1 MTSMRRRLL
10 VMLALILFVTQLTS
24 VFWLWHESQ
33 EQINLLVNDTLSAK
47 VRNAHVEKEIAE
59 AIASLIAPSLLMMA
73 ITLALSFWA
82 ISWIIR
88 PLNQLQKRLET
99 RSADNLSPL
108 PLNSEIRE
116 VVAVT
121 NALNQLFSRL
131 SNTIHQERLFTA
143 DAAHELRTP
152 LAGVRLHLEIMHKNG
167 VSGSDTLIGRIDQLM
182 HTIEQ
187 LLMLSRAGQNFA
199 KGEYQ
204 QVDLVSN
211 VIEPLQEEFCEM
223 LEERQQTLVLRL
235 PERATLQGDAVLLR
249 LMVRNLVENAYRYG
263 PPDSEIT
270 LTVQPQNNGLLIQID
285 DEGPGIDETKACE
298 LTQAFKRMD
307 QRYGGSG
314 LGLNIVIRI
323 AQLHC
328 GTLTLRNR
336 SSGNGLSAQCWLPDV
351 ILENALSLSAS
362 TTKNMY

>member
-24 VFWLWHESQ
+24 IFWLWHESQ

-47 VRNAHVEKEIAE
+47 VRNTHVEKEIAE

-73 ITLALSFWA
+73 VTLLLCFWA

-88 PLNQLQKRLET
+88 PLNQLQNRLDM

-116 VVAVT
+116 IVSVT

-131 SNTIHQERLFTA
+131 SNTIQQERLFTA

-152 LAGVRLHLEIMHKNG
+152 LAGVRLHLELMEQKG
-167 VSGSDTLIGRIDQLM
+167 VDGSRTLITRIDQLM

-187 LLMLSRAGQNFA
+187 LLMLSRAGHNFA
-199 KGEYQ
+199 KGYYDR
-204 QVDLVSN
+204 VDLVDH
-211 VIEPLQEEFCEM
+211 VIMPLQEELLEM
-223 LEERQQTLVLRL
+223 VNQRRQKLTFNM
-235 PERATLQGDAVLLR
+235 PEQLFIQGDAILLR
-249 LMVRNLVENAYRYG
+249 LMVRNLVENAYRYS
-263 PPDSEIT
+263 PEESEILVT
-270 LTVQPQNNGLLIQID
+270 LSRKAEGVLVQVEDQ
-285 DEGPGIDETKACE
+285 GPGVDEQQASE
-298 LTQAFKRMD
+298 LTHAFKRMD

-314 LGLNIVIRI
+314 LGLNIIIRI
-323 AQLHC
+323 ATLHGGSLVLNNRQ
-328 GTLTLRNR
+328 GTR
-336 SSGNGLSAQCWLPDV
+336 GLCAQCWLP
-351 ILENALSLSAS
+351 ETAFS
-362 TTKNMY
+362 KF

>member
-24 VFWLWHESQ
+24 IFWLWHESQ

-47 VRNAHVEKEIAE
+47 VRNAQVEKEIAE
-59 AIASLIAPSLLMMA
+59 AIASLIAPSLLMMS
-73 ITLALSFWA
+73 ITLVLSFWA

-116 VVAVT
+116 IVAVT

-131 SNTIHQERLFTA
+131 SSTIQQERLFTA

-152 LAGVRLHLEIMHKNG
+152 LAGVRLHLEIMQKNG
-167 VSGSDTLIGRIDQLM
+167 VAGSDTLINRIDLLM

-204 QVDLVSN
+204 HVDLISN
-211 VIEPLQEEFCEM
+211 VVEPLREELCEM
-223 LEERQQTLVLRL
+223 LSERQQKLNVHL
-235 PERATLQGDAVLLR
+235 PHRAQIQGDAVLLR

-263 PPDSEIT
+263 PEKSEIT
-270 LTVQPQNNGLLIQID
+270 LTIEPYENGFLVQVE
-285 DEGPGIDETKACE
+285 DEGPGIDETKASE
-298 LTQAFKRMD
+298 LTQAFKRID

-314 LGLNIVIRI
+314 LGLNIVVRI
-323 AQLHC
+323 VHLHN

-336 SSGNGLSAQCWLPDV
+336 TTAKGGLSAQCWLPDV
-351 ILENALSLSAS
+351 ALQSSLAHSPEA
-362 TTKNMY
+362 Y

>member
-47 VRNAHVEKEIAE
+47 VRNAHVEREIAE
-59 AIASLIAPSLLMMA
+59 AIASLIAPSLLMMS
-73 ITLALSFWA
+73 ITLVLSFWA

-131 SNTIHQERLFTA
+131 SSTIQQERLFTA

-152 LAGVRLHLEIMHKNG
+152 LAGVRLHLEIMQKNG
-167 VSGSDTLIGRIDQLM
+167 VEGSDTLISRIDLLM

-187 LLMLSRAGQNFA
+187 LLMLARAGQNFA

-204 QVDLVSN
+204 QVDLISN
-211 VIEPLQEEFCEM
+211 VMMPLEEELREM
-223 LEERQQTLVLRL
+223 LDERGQKLKMHL
-235 PERATLQGDAVLLR
+235 PPLAEIQGDAVLLR
-249 LMVRNLVENAYRYG
+249 LMVRNLVENAYRYS
-263 PPDSEIT
+263 PENSDIIIT
-270 LTVQPQNNGLLIQID
+270 IASKDNGFLIQID
-285 DEGPGIDETKACE
+285 DAGPGIDETKASE
-298 LTQAFKRMD
+298 LTQAFKRSD

-314 LGLNIVIRI
+314 LGLNIVVRI
-323 AQLHC
+323 AHLHA
-328 GTLTLRNR
+328 GRLTLLNR
-336 SSGNGLSAQCWLPDV
+336 TGNNGLSAQCWLPDV
-351 ILENALSLSAS
+351 ALQSSLTLSPDAR
-362 TTKNMY
+362 

>member
-1 MTSMRRRLL
+1 
-10 VMLALILFVTQLTS
+10 
-24 VFWLWHESQ
+24 
-33 EQINLLVNDTLSAK
+33 
-47 VRNAHVEKEIAE
+47 
-59 AIASLIAPSLLMMA
+59 
-73 ITLALSFWA
+73 
-82 ISWIIR
+82 
-88 PLNQLQKRLET
+88 LQKRLET

-204 QVDLVSN
+204 QVDWFRTSSSLCGKN
-211 VIEPLQEEFCEM
+211 
-223 LEERQQTLVLRL
+223 LRNAG
-235 PERATLQGDAVLLR
+235 RAPADAGFKASGTRPAAGRRRVLLR
-249 LMVRNLVENAYRYG
+249 LL
-263 PPDSEIT
+263 
-270 LTVQPQNNGLLIQID
+270 
-285 DEGPGIDETKACE
+285 
-298 LTQAFKRMD
+298 
-307 QRYGGSG
+307 
-314 LGLNIVIRI
+314 
-323 AQLHC
+323 
-328 GTLTLRNR
+328 LRN
-336 SSGNGLSAQCWLPDV
+336 
-351 ILENALSLSAS
+351 
-362 TTKNMY
+362 